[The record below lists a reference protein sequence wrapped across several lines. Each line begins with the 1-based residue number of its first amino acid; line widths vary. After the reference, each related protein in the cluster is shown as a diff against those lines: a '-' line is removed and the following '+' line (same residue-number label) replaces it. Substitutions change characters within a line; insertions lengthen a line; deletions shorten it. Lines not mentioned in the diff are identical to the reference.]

1 MKHERTGGTTTAEQ
15 SPLRW
20 SFLRWSFLRRTRLRW
35 GRSFVAAVSCAA
47 SFGCRSTPEVDEV
60 TVREPTTGRAYR
72 ILERRGGQ
80 SFGGQDEPARAR
92 PVLLVLHPYAYPA
105 EQLVNA
111 HRLRERAV
119 QERDWLVVVP
129 EGERDSEGN
138 QFWNASA
145 ACCGAE
151 PGGPD
156 DVSFLHAVLDDVGRR
171 RRVDTTRVFLL
182 GVSNGGFLAHRF
194 GCDASERVRAIVS
207 VAAAGPGPEDPP
219 CRPARP
225 VSLLHVHGVLD
236 ETIRFSGGSARGA
249 RYPGVQDSV
258 APWLRFPGG
267 TTIRR
272 RGALRWFGSPFELET
287 HHFPTHRVEV
297 WTVPEG
303 DHALSALRHAV
314 PRLLE
319 FLEAAPS
326 G

>member
-1 MKHERTGGTTTAEQ
+1 MFWGPGVW
-15 SPLRW
+15 LRSLW
-20 SFLRWSFLRRTRLRW
+20 LRRLRSRLLATA
-35 GRSFVAAVSCAA
+35 VACAA
-47 SFGCRSTPEVDEV
+47 IFGCRSASEVDEV
-60 TVREPTTGRAYR
+60 TVHEPTTGRAYR
-72 ILERRGGQ
+72 ILAQRSEAGGQ
-80 SFGGQDEPARAR
+80 GDPAPGEAR

-105 EQLVNA
+105 EELVNA
-111 HRLRERAV
+111 YRLRERAV
-119 QERDWLVVVP
+119 RGRGWLVVVP
-129 EGERDSEGN
+129 EGERDREGK

-151 PGGPD
+151 PGGQD
-156 DVSFLHAVLDDVGRR
+156 DVSFLHAVLDDVARR
-171 RRVDTTRVFLL
+171 RRVDTTRIFVL

-194 GCDASERVRAIVS
+194 ACDASERVRAIVS
-207 VAAAGPGPEDPP
+207 IAAAGPGPEDPP

-236 ETIRFSGGSARGA
+236 ETIRFAGGTARGA
-249 RYPGVQDSV
+249 RYPAVEDSV
-258 APWLRFPGG
+258 APWLRSPGG
-267 TTIRR
+267 ALSRR
-272 RGALRWFGSPFELET
+272 RGALRWFGPKVEIET

-314 PRLLE
+314 PRLLD